1 MTSIC
6 AMALLAQNPV
16 FGVAVTLFAYEI
28 GCWVQRR
35 CGGRPLVNPVLI
47 AIVLI
52 VTGLELCGIPYDT
65 YLKGAGLIQFLL
77 GPATV
82 ALALPIYANAARI
95 RRAAAGVAAGVVVGA
110 SVASASAVALPGRW
124 AHPMIFCGRSRQS
137 RSPRR
142 SPSASA
148 RRSAAIR
155 R

>member
-65 YLKGAGLIQFLL
+65 YLKGAGLIPVSAGPGDRCA
-77 GPATV
+77 GPAH
-82 ALALPIYANAARI
+82 LRQ
-95 RRAAAGVAAGVVVGA
+95 RRA
-110 SVASASAVALPGRW
+110 
-124 AHPMIFCGRSRQS
+124 HPRRCRRSRS
-137 RSPRR
+137 GGRCRCIGR
-142 SPSASA
+142 LRKCGWHCLGAG
-148 RRSAAIR
+148 RTR
-155 R
+155 